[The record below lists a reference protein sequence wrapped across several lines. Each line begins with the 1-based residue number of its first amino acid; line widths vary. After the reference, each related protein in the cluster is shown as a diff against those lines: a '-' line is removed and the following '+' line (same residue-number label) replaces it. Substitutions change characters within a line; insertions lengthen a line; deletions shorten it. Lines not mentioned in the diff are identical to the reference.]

1 MLYIQSITISGRRF
15 YYSCSLFCKISSC
28 AFYLEKRQSKAS
40 TLEFGKIEATKFD
53 TTYAFE
59 IPTSALVAN
68 ACRLRED
75 RVTRSKSITRIR

>member
-1 MLYIQSITISGRRF
+1 MH
-15 YYSCSLFCKISSC
+15 
-28 AFYLEKRQSKAS
+28 
-40 TLEFGKIEATKFD
+40 EFGKIDATKFD
-53 TTYAFE
+53 TTYALE